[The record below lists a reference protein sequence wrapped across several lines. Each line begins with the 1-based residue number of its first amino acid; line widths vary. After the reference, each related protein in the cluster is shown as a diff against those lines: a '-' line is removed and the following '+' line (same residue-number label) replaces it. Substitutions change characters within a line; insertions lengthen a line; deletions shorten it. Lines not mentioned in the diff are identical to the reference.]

1 MVSSNNNDPFPIHEM
16 ALSKALAKAQEEVE
30 VEYITLS
37 PLVGPEHDSRHE
49 VRHTL
54 GRVFAYGYSGLKQA
68 YWCQWED
75 IAPEDVFKG
84 TVNRHDVEHLTTTVD
99 TESFKQGSAMV
110 VLDEIHEHEIL
121 IPKDHM
127 NRLFMDLPV

>member
-1 MVSSNNNDPFPIHEM
+1 MVSSNNNDPLH
-16 ALSKALAKAQEEVE
+16 AALAKATEKVK
-30 VEYITLS
+30 VKYMTLS
-37 PLVGPEHDSRHE
+37 PIVGPEHDSRYE

-75 IAPEDVFKG
+75 IAPGDVFKG

-99 TESFKQGSAMV
+99 KESFKQGSAMV

-121 IPKDHM
+121 IPEDHM
-127 NRLFMDLPV
+127 TKLFMDLPV